1 GYNPVRGGRV
11 VAYVAEVLDRHVG
24 LERGSYSDVVE
35 FLLEDRQ
42 GRKQLAARLAGG
54 ETTHLADPAALAGYR
69 ESNGRLG
76 AILPRHHGLHI
87 EIQIDR
93 EHPVGR
99 AHPAGV
105 KDVVLEAAVTTIMDC
120 EDSVSAVDAEDKVR
134 VYRNWLG
141 IMAGTLQASFEKGGR
156 PVRRRPNP
164 HPTFPAPARPAL
176 TLPAPP
182 PLPTPHP

>member
-42 GRKQLAARLAGG
+42 GRKQLAVRLADG

-76 AILPRHHGLHI
+76 AILLRHHGRPAG
-87 EIQIDR
+87 IQTAG

-120 EDSVSAVDAEDKVR
+120 EDSVAAVDAEDKVR

-141 IMAGTLQASFEKGGR
+141 IMTGR
-156 PVRRRPNP
+156 LEA
-164 HPTFPAPARPAL
+164 TFDK
-176 TLPAPP
+176 
-182 PLPTPHP
+182 